1 MRIVVSGTHAS
12 GKSTLIADFL
22 GLHPGVDHLPDPF
35 EVLGE
40 GQDDP
45 GPASFLAQLTISARR
60 LVSLDPHERVIAERG
75 PLDFLAYLRAWEDLG
90 RGSVPA
96 EVLGRAEAVSADAMR
111 DVDMVAT
118 LPLNA
123 HDRIWVH
130 DEEDPAL
137 RSAMDAALLEIY
149 DDRDLR
155 GDRATV
161 IELTGDREARLS
173 ALATAVG
180 ALDSASGLG

>member
-22 GLHPGVDHLPDPF
+22 GLHPGFDHLPDPF

-60 LVSLDPHERVIAERG
+60 LVALRADEHVIAERG

-111 DVDMVAT
+111 DVDVVAT

-161 IELTGDREARLS
+161 IELAGDREARLT
-173 ALATAVG
+173 ALAAAVG
-180 ALDSASGLG
+180 SLYTASGLG